1 MSEVI
6 GAVLTGGKSTR
17 MGRDKSEV
25 RVGNRKMLDIVGD
38 AVARV
43 TDRVVALGPDRDGWE
58 CWPDSVHAEG
68 PLAGIATALSR
79 TDRDQVLVV
88 AVDNPFVRFDT
99 LQALIALASNVPVVP
114 VDRQGVPQV
123 TCALYPRVIAD
134 AALGE
139 ARSGGSIQ
147 SLLDRVS
154 FRAVTPEEWE
164 AWGEDGRSWYSVDE
178 ERDLDQG
185 IARFAYDGSVP
196 GAAPTHTDDSPR
208 EACGLFAA
216 YSTSERVSHL
226 IYFGLFALQHRGQ
239 ESAGIATSNGET
251 VTVFKDLG
259 LVPQVFDEPSL
270 AGLDGHLGI
279 GHTRY
284 STTGSTNWANAQPA
298 HRQVGDTSVAL
309 GHNGNLT
316 NTAELAASLGVNQA
330 TTDSDL
336 MAEGLARAID
346 DERSDSR
353 GLEIA
358 LIEVAPT
365 WKGAFSLVLMDQ
377 GRIVGLRDPNGFRP
391 LCLGSLKDGEGWVL
405 SSETAALDLVGA
417 KFVREVAAGE
427 MIVIDANGV
436 RSYYPFAGVKPGLCL
451 FEFVYFA
458 RPDSHMYGR
467 SIHAARTEM
476 GRRLAEEH
484 PADADVVVPVPESG
498 IPAAQ
503 GFAAASGIPYTDGLV
518 KNRYVGRT
526 FIEPTQMLRDQGI
539 RLKLN
544 PIPDSLRGRRVVL
557 VDDSIVRG
565 STTQKLVSMVR
576 DAGAAEVHLRI
587 SSPPYRWPCFYG
599 MDTSDRSTLIAA
611 TMEVEEIRQRLGA
624 DTLGYLSLEGLLE
637 STGVAD
643 AGFCTACLSGEY
655 PTEVPITSDKYQL
668 ERS

>member
-1 MSEVI
+1 MSELL

-17 MGRDKSEV
+17 MGRDKSGV
-25 RVGNRKMLDIVGD
+25 LVDGRTMLDRVGHALAG
-38 AVARV
+38 V
-43 TDRVVALGPDRDGWE
+43 TDRVVVLGPEREGWE
-58 CWPDSVHAEG
+58 CWPDSVDAQG
-68 PLAGIATALSR
+68 PLAGITTALSR
-79 TDRDQVLVV
+79 TDRDHLLVV
-88 AVDNPFVRFDT
+88 AVDNPFVRVET
-99 LQALIALASNVPVVP
+99 LRRLAAMATDIPVMP
-114 VDRQGVPQV
+114 VDRDGVRQV
-123 TCALYPRVIAD
+123 TCAVYPRAIAA
-134 AALGE
+134 AALE
-139 ARSGGSIQ
+139 EVRSGGSIQ

-154 FRAVTPEEWE
+154 FRAVTPEVWE
-164 AWGEDGRSWYSVDE
+164 TWGEDGRSWYSVDD
-178 ERDLDQG
+178 DLSLDRG
-185 IARFAYDGSVP
+185 VSRFAYDDPVP
-196 GAAPTHTDDSPR
+196 EAAPTDTDTSPG
-208 EACGLFAA
+208 EACGVFAA
-216 YSTSERVSHL
+216 YSTTERVSHL

-251 VTVFKDLG
+251 VTVFKDMG
-259 LVPQVFDEPSL
+259 MVAQVFDEPSL

-284 STTGSTNWANAQPA
+284 STTGSNNWANAQPA
-298 HRQVGDTSVAL
+298 HRQVGMTSVAL

-316 NTAELAASLGVNQA
+316 NTAELVSGLGVNQA

-353 GLEIA
+353 GLEVA
-358 LIEVAPT
+358 LLEVAPT

-391 LCLGSLKDGEGWVL
+391 LCLGSLNDGGWVL

-417 KFVREVAAGE
+417 KFVREVAPGE

-436 RSYYPFAGVKPGLCL
+436 RSYYPFAEVKPGLCL

-484 PADADVVVPVPESG
+484 PAEGDVVVPVPESG

-544 PIPDSLRGRRVVL
+544 PIPESLRGRRVVL

-565 STTQKLVSMVR
+565 STTQKLVAMVR
-576 DAGAAEVHLRI
+576 EAGATEIHLRV

-611 TMEVEEIRQRLGA
+611 RMEVDEIRERLGA
-624 DTLGYLSLEGLLE
+624 DTLGYLSLEGLLD

-655 PTEVPITSDKYQL
+655 PTEVPLTGDKYQL